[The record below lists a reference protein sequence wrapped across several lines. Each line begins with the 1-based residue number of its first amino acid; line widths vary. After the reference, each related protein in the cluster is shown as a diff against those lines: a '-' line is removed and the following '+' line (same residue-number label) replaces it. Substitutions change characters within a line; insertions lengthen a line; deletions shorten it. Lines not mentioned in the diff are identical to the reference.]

1 VVVQLG
7 IAGAMVLVAG
17 GLSMGF
23 LGQWCHIVVESI
35 GEFHIVIVEGIGG
48 VVFGYAAEVGEVD
61 WGCFDSAAART
72 EVVAS
77 VPVGEGSQWCT
88 SVMSLARSLLIYC
101 LQAST
106 R

>member
-48 VVFGYAAEVGEVD
+48 VVFGYVAEVGEVD
-61 WGCFDSAAART
+61 WGCFGGATARM
-72 EVVAS
+72 EALAS

-88 SVMSLARSLLIYC
+88 GAMRALLFLY
-101 LQAST
+101 
-106 R
+106 

>member
-1 VVVQLG
+1 VVRLG
-7 IAGAMVLVAG
+7 T
-17 GLSMGF
+17 
-23 LGQWCHIVVESI
+23 VESI
-35 GEFHIVIVEGIGG
+35 VLAACVRPVGFLAQRCLFVVEVVGGFHTLMVGGIEG
-48 VVFGYAAEVGEVD
+48 VVFEYAAEVGEVD

-88 SVMSLARSLLIYC
+88 SAMSLARSLLIYC